1 MKCYKV
7 HTSMSTRY
15 AASQTD
21 ARAKREDIVAR
32 TGCKKK
38 DVQIEQIDVD
48 TSKTGVIET
57 LNAVCAGY
65 EELGD

>member
-7 HTSMSTRY
+7 HTKLSTRY

-21 ARAKREDIVAR
+21 ARAKRDDIVAR
-32 TGCKKK
+32 TDCNKK
-38 DVQIEQIDVD
+38 DVQIDQIDVD

-57 LNAVCAGY
+57 LNAVCASY